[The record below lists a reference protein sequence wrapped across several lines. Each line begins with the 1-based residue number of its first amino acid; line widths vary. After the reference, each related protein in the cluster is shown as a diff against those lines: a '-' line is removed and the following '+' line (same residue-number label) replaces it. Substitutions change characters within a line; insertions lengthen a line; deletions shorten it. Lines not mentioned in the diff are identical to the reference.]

1 LRLTVT
7 TKPPAKTQNP
17 LPGDKKHYLVV
28 VDGNPSELFSAGMI
42 LQRLDYTIFTAG
54 SAEDCLR
61 FMEIARPSAIITEL
75 LLPRMSGMDLLSRVK
90 QDPQTRDIPVIIHT
104 HMKDQKVEELCM
116 VAGCAS
122 FLRKPVDPN
131 MLYRSIQYA
140 IEATPRHYIRFKT
153 CLPVLINDEAK
164 GSAASSE
171 CVTALSEN
179 GIYIRTNQS
188 RPVNSRLP
196 ITILAPGRRVK
207 ALATVLYCITGAS
220 GPLKEPGL
228 GMKFVEISD
237 EDREF
242 IRKFIK
248 DEITRGLAS

>member
-1 LRLTVT
+1 MT
-7 TKPPAKTQNP
+7 TRTPAKTQNP
-17 LPGDKKHYLVV
+17 PLSEKKHYLVV
-28 VDGNPSELFSAGMI
+28 VDGNPAELFSTGMI

-61 FMEIARPSAIITEL
+61 FMEIARPAAIITEL

-90 QDPQTRDIPVIIHT
+90 KDQQTKDIPVIILT
-104 HMKDQKVEELCM
+104 RMKDPKVEELCM

-131 MLYRSIQYA
+131 TLYRSIQYA

-153 CLPVLINDEAK
+153 CLPVLIDEEAK

-188 RPVNSRLP
+188 RPVNSMLP
-196 ITILAPGRRVK
+196 ITILVPGRRVK
-207 ALATVLYCITGAS
+207 ARAMVLYCITGAS
-220 GPLKEPGL
+220 GPLKEPGM
-228 GMKFVEISD
+228 GMKFVEISG

-242 IRKFIK
+242 IKKFIK
-248 DEITRGLAS
+248 DEITRDLAS

>member
-1 LRLTVT
+1 MT
-7 TKPPAKTQNP
+7 TRTPAKTQNP
-17 LPGDKKHYLVV
+17 PLSEKKHYLVV
-28 VDGNPSELFSAGMI
+28 VDGNPAELFSTGMI

-61 FMEIARPSAIITEL
+61 FMEIARPAAIITEL

-90 QDPQTRDIPVIIHT
+90 KDQQTKDIPVIIHT
-104 HMKDQKVEELCM
+104 RMKDPKVEELCM

-131 MLYRSIQYA
+131 TLYRSIQFA

-153 CLPVLINDEAK
+153 CLPVLIDDEAK
-164 GSAASSE
+164 GSAAISE

-188 RPVNSRLP
+188 LPVNSMLP
-196 ITILAPGRRVK
+196 ITILVPGRRIK
-207 ALATVLYCITGAS
+207 ARAMVLYCITGAS
-220 GPLKEPGL
+220 GPLKEPGM
-228 GMKFVEISD
+228 GMKFVEISG
-237 EDREF
+237 EDRDF
-242 IRKFIK
+242 IKKFIK
-248 DEITRGLAS
+248 DEITRDLAS

>member
-1 LRLTVT
+1 MQM
-7 TKPPAKTQNP
+7 PP
-17 LPGDKKHYLVV
+17 LSEKKHYLVV
-28 VDGNPSELFSAGMI
+28 VDGNPTELFSTGMI

-54 SAEDCLR
+54 SAEEGLR

-75 LLPRMSGMDLLSRVK
+75 LLHGMSGMELLSRVK
-90 QDPQTRDIPVIIHT
+90 LDPQAKDIPVIIHT
-104 HMKDQKVEELCM
+104 HMKDPKVEELCM

-131 MLYRSIQYA
+131 TLYRSVQYA

-153 CLPVLINDEAK
+153 CLPVLIGDDAK
-164 GSAASSE
+164 GSAAGTE

-188 RPVNSRLP
+188 RQVNSMLP
-196 ITILAPGRRVK
+196 ITILVPGRRVK
-207 ALATVLYCITGAS
+207 ARAMVLYCITGAS
-220 GPLKEPGL
+220 GPLKEPGM
-228 GMKFVEISD
+228 GMKFVEISG

-248 DEITRGLAS
+248 DEITRDLAS

>member
-1 LRLTVT
+1 MT
-7 TKPPAKTQNP
+7 TRTPVKT
-17 LPGDKKHYLVV
+17 KKHPLSEKKNYLVV
-28 VDGNPSELFSAGMI
+28 VDGNPAELFSTGMI

-61 FMEIARPSAIITEL
+61 FMDIARPSAIITEL
-75 LLPRMSGMDLLSRVK
+75 LLPKMSGMDLLSRVK
-90 QDPQTRDIPVIIHT
+90 RDPQAKDIPVIIHT
-104 HMKDQKVEELCM
+104 RMKDPKVEELCM

-131 MLYRSIQYA
+131 TLYRSIQFA
-140 IEATPRHYIRFKT
+140 IESTPRHYIRFKT
-153 CLPVLINDEAK
+153 CLPVLIDEEAK

-188 RPVNSRLP
+188 RPVNSMLP
-196 ITILAPGRRVK
+196 ITILVPGRRVK
-207 ALATVLYCITGAS
+207 ARAMVLYCITGAS
-220 GPLKEPGL
+220 GPLKEPGM
-228 GMKFVEISD
+228 GMKFVEISG

-242 IRKFIK
+242 IKKFIK
-248 DEITRGLAS
+248 DEITRDLAS

>member
-1 LRLTVT
+1 MT
-7 TKPPAKTQNP
+7 TRTPAETQKPP
-17 LPGDKKHYLVV
+17 LSDLSEKKHYLVV
-28 VDGNPSELFSAGMI
+28 VDGNPAELFSTGMI

-75 LLPRMSGMDLLSRVK
+75 LLPRMGGMDLLSRIK
-90 QDPQTRDIPVIIHT
+90 QDPQTKDIPVIIHT
-104 HMKDQKVEELCM
+104 RMKDPKVEELCM

-122 FLRKPVDPN
+122 FLKKPVDPN
-131 MLYRSIQYA
+131 TLYRSVQYA

-153 CLPVLINDEAK
+153 CLPILIGDETND
-164 GSAASSE
+164 SAASSE

-188 RPVNSRLP
+188 RPVNSMLP
-196 ITILAPGRRVK
+196 ITILVPGRRVK
-207 ALATVLYCITGAS
+207 ARAMVLYCITGTS
-220 GPLKEPGL
+220 GPLKEPGM
-228 GMKFVEISD
+228 GMKFVEISG

-248 DEITRGLAS
+248 DEITRDLAS

>member
-1 LRLTVT
+1 MT
-7 TKPPAKTQNP
+7 TRTPAKTQNP
-17 LPGDKKHYLVV
+17 PLSEKKHYLVV
-28 VDGNPSELFSAGMI
+28 VDGNPAELFSTGMI

-61 FMEIARPSAIITEL
+61 FLEIARPAAIITEL

-90 QDPQTRDIPVIIHT
+90 KDQQTKDIPVIIHT
-104 HMKDQKVEELCM
+104 RMKDPKVEELCM

-131 MLYRSIQYA
+131 TLYRSIQYA

-153 CLPVLINDEAK
+153 CLPVLIGGEAK
-164 GSAASSE
+164 SFTASSE
-171 CVTALSEN
+171 CVAALSEN

-188 RPVNSRLP
+188 RPVNSMLP
-196 ITILAPGRRVK
+196 ITILIPGRRVK
-207 ALATVLYCITGAS
+207 ARAMVLYCITGAG
-220 GPLKEPGL
+220 GPLKEPGM
-228 GMKFVEISD
+228 GMRFIEISG

-248 DEITRGLAS
+248 DEITKDLAS

>member
-1 LRLTVT
+1 MT
-7 TKPPAKTQNP
+7 TRTPVKTQKPP
-17 LPGDKKHYLVV
+17 LSEKKHYLVV
-28 VDGNPSELFSAGMI
+28 VDGNPAELFSTGMI

-75 LLPRMSGMDLLSRVK
+75 LLPKMSGMDLLSRVK
-90 QDPQTRDIPVIIHT
+90 QDPQAKDIPVIIHT
-104 HMKDQKVEELCM
+104 HMKDPKVEELCM

-122 FLRKPVDPN
+122 FLRKPVEPN
-131 MLYRSIQYA
+131 TLYRSIQFA

-153 CLPVLINDEAK
+153 CLPVLIDDEAK

-188 RPVNSRLP
+188 RPVNSMIP
-196 ITILAPGRRVK
+196 ITILIPGRRVK
-207 ALATVLYCITGAS
+207 ARAMVLYCITGAS

-228 GMKFVEISD
+228 GMKFVEISG

-242 IRKFIK
+242 IKKFIE
-248 DEITRGLAS
+248 DEITRDLAS

>member
-1 LRLTVT
+1 MT
-7 TKPPAKTQNP
+7 TRTPAKTQNP
-17 LPGDKKHYLVV
+17 PLSEKKHYLVV
-28 VDGNPSELFSAGMI
+28 VDGNPAELFSTGMI

-61 FMEIARPSAIITEL
+61 FMEIARPAAIITEL

-90 QDPQTRDIPVIIHT
+90 KDQQTKDIPVIILT
-104 HMKDQKVEELCM
+104 RMKDPKVEELCM

-122 FLRKPVDPN
+122 FLKKPVDPN
-131 MLYRSIQYA
+131 TLYRSIQYA

-153 CLPVLINDEAK
+153 CLPVLIGGEVK
-164 GSAASSE
+164 GFTVSSE

-188 RPVNSRLP
+188 RPVNSMLP
-196 ITILAPGRRVK
+196 ITILIPGRRVK
-207 ALATVLYCITGAS
+207 ARAMVLYCITGAG
-220 GPLKEPGL
+220 GPLKEPGM
-228 GMKFVEISD
+228 GMRFVEISG

-248 DEITRGLAS
+248 DEITKDLAS